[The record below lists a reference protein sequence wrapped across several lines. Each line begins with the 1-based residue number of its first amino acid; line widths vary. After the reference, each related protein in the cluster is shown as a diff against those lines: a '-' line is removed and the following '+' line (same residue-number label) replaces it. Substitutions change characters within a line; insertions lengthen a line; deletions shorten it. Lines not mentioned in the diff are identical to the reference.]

1 MHHSVGDYQDRPDDM
16 MIVIDYSWNH
26 GLLLHERMRKS
37 PHIMNTPKPPAFRNT
52 SLPLI
57 ILTLVAGVAL
67 GWLLRDRFSPPAAQA
82 PTPRPTAQPTP
93 APSVAATPMAVSAS
107 VAPTDVP
114 LPTASPLPTALPPTA
129 AAPPTPTPIP
139 SPTPAPEPSAVP
151 EPAPAAY
158 AGHVVEPGE
167 TLAMIAA
174 RGGSTPELIAR
185 YNRLEGEPQPGRMLI
200 VPRVAGADSTLESAP
215 LLVQRGPTDQPW
227 VALTLDAGA
236 DAAPV
241 PAMLQTL
248 RERGVTITFFLTG
261 KWIKDNPD
269 LTRQIVAD
277 GHEIANHTFTHPDMR
292 NLSDAAIL
300 AELADTEALLAETVG
315 ASSRP
320 FFRPPFGAYDERV
333 LRLVVGAGYLPIY
346 WTLDSLD
353 SVGEPKTPDF
363 LFERVT
369 AKLTPEKL
377 RGAIILAH
385 CGSQSTAD
393 ALPRILDRFAEL
405 GFAVK
410 KVSEVLQG

>member
-1 MHHSVGDYQDRPDDM
+1 
-16 MIVIDYSWNH
+16 
-26 GLLLHERMRKS
+26 
-37 PHIMNTPKPPAFRNT
+37 MNEPTTPRFRNT

-57 ILTLVAGVAL
+57 ILTLVVGVGL
-67 GWLLRDRFSPPAAQA
+67 GWLLRDRLSTPVALI
-82 PTPRPTAQPTP
+82 PTPHPITLPTP
-93 APSVAATPMAVSAS
+93 APVATAAPIAV
-107 VAPTDVP
+107 
-114 LPTASPLPTALPPTA
+114 LPTLAASAPPTATALPPTA
-129 AAPPTPTPIP
+129 TALPPTATALPPTATPPTPLPV
-139 SPTPAPEPSAVP
+139 PAPSAAPVEPTTAP
-151 EPAPAAY
+151 PDAAPADY
-158 AGHVVEPGE
+158 AGHVVEQGE
-167 TLAMIAA
+167 TLATIAA

-185 YNRLEGEPQPGRMLI
+185 YNRLEGEPKPERMLI
-200 VPRVAGADSTLESAP
+200 VPRVAGAESTLNSAP
-215 LLVQRGPTDQPW
+215 LLVQRGPSTKPW

-248 RERGVTITFFLTG
+248 REHNVKITFFLTG
-261 KWIKDNPD
+261 KWIKDNPE
-269 LTRQIVAD
+269 LTRAIVAD
-277 GHEIANHTFTHPDMR
+277 GHEIANHSFTHPDMR

-300 AELADTEALLAETVG
+300 KELADTEALLQETTG
-315 ASSRP
+315 TSSRP

-333 LRLVVGAGYLPIY
+333 LRLLVGAGYLPIY

-385 CGSQSTAD
+385 CGSQPTAD

-405 GFAVK
+405 GFEVK
-410 KVSEVLQG
+410 KLSEVLGT